1 MKLIPALVLGLF
13 SGYAS
18 AAGFQLIEQ
27 NASGMGNAYA
37 GSAAVA
43 ENASTIYYNPAGMT
57 YLPGRN
63 FSAGVSAIGVSFK
76 FKDAGTTNPTAL
88 GGGAATGGNGGDAGG
103 WGFLPNGYLSWQLND
118 RWFAGIGFG
127 APFGLKTDY
136 DKDWKGRYHSTLFD
150 IKTYNINPSIA
161 WKANEVVSLGFGVN
175 WQRIDATFDK
185 AAVVG
190 LGAGGGAP
198 YTTARVS
205 NELNSDAWGWNAGAI
220 FQISPSTRVGASYR
234 SKIKHKADG
243 DQTFGSPFNAALNGS
258 AKATVELPDTFI
270 LSAQQQLSD
279 RWELLGDVS
288 WTGWSS
294 IQSLVITGSTTGSS
308 EMLTKFRDTWR
319 VALGANYK
327 YNDAWKLKFGVA
339 YDQSPVDSAKYRT
352 ASLPDNNRTWLSLG
366 AQYKLSKD
374 SVLDVGYSHLFVKD
388 SNVANDEDTAARGLL
403 AGTYEASADLVG
415 IQYSLSF

>member
-1 MKLIPALVLGLF
+1 MKVGTSMKVIPALVLGLF

-18 AAGFQLIEQ
+18 ASGFQLIEQ

-76 FKDAGTTNPTAL
+76 FKDGGTTAP
-88 GGGAATGGNGGDAGG
+88 GGGAATGGDGGDAGG

-118 RWFAGIGFG
+118 RLFAGVGFG

-136 DKDWKGRYHSTLFD
+136 DENWKGRFHSTLFD
-150 IKTYNINPSIA
+150 IKTYNINPSLA
-161 WKANEVVSLGFGVN
+161 YKVNDVVSVGFGVN
-175 WQRIDATFDK
+175 WQRIDAEYKK
-185 AAVVG
+185 ALPV
-190 LGAGGGAP
+190 AGS
-198 YTTARVS
+198 YVT
-205 NELNSDAWGWNAGAI
+205 NSLDADSWGWNAGAI
-220 FQISPSTRVGASYR
+220 FQVSPSTRVGVSYR
-234 SKIKHKADG
+234 SSIKHKADG
-243 DQTFGSPFNAALNGS
+243 DQTFTGALAGKNS
-258 AKATVELPDTFI
+258 WAKATVELPDTFI
-270 LSAQQQLSD
+270 LSAQQILSD

-294 IQSLVITGSTTGSS
+294 IQSLVITGGKASLTNTPADS

-339 YDQSPVDSAKYRT
+339 FDQSPVDSAKYRT

-374 SVLDVGYSHLFVKD
+374 STLDVGYSHLFVKD
-388 SNVANDEDTAARGLL
+388 SQVANDEDTAARGLL
-403 AGTYEASADLVG
+403 AGTYSASADLVG

>member
-1 MKLIPALVLGLF
+1 MKVGTRMKLIPALVLGLF

-18 AAGFQLIEQ
+18 ASGFQLIEQ

-76 FKDAGTTNPTAL
+76 FKDGGTTNPAAL

-103 WGFLPNGYLSWQLND
+103 WGFLPNGYLSWQLDD

-136 DKDWKGRYHSTLFD
+136 DKDWKGRFHSTLFD
-150 IKTYNINPSIA
+150 IKTYNVNPSLA
-161 WKANEVVSLGFGVN
+161 WKATDALSLGLGVN
-175 WQRIDATFDK
+175 WQRIEADFYK
-185 AAVVG
+185 SAVVPG
-190 LGAGGGAP
+190 PAASRA
-198 YTTARVS
+198 Y
-205 NELNSDAWGWNAGAI
+205 NELESDAWGWNVGAI
-220 FQISPSTRVGASYR
+220 YQVSPSTRVGISYR
-234 SKIKHKADG
+234 SAIKHKADG
-243 DQTFGSPFNAALNGS
+243 TQTFDAPYTALNGS
-258 AKATVELPDTFI
+258 AKATVKLPDTFI

-294 IQSLVITGSTTGSS
+294 IQSLVIVGSVAGSS

-352 ASLPDNNRTWLSLG
+352 ASLPDNNRTWLSIG

-388 SNVANDEDTAARGLL
+388 SNVSNDEAVATRGLL

-415 IQYSLSF
+415 VQYSLSF